1 MYATLT
7 EARTR
12 EEIDAAKCNVQFENY
27 YKTLGILK
35 EEEWDVFYATLKA
48 PLDIC
53 FRVNSIDKHKQ
64 RTLTI
69 LQEKID
75 KIPGK
80 CVSLIPAVDPW
91 TYENEMAHP
100 ASDKLAP

>member
-1 MYATLT
+1 MKEIGEGADDAK
-7 EARTR
+7 ARTR

-35 EEEWDVFYATLKA
+35 EEEWDVFYAILKA

-75 KIPGK
+75 KIR
-80 CVSLIPAVDPW
+80 A
-91 TYENEMAHP
+91 
-100 ASDKLAP
+100 APEISSKAPKPVKWYPN